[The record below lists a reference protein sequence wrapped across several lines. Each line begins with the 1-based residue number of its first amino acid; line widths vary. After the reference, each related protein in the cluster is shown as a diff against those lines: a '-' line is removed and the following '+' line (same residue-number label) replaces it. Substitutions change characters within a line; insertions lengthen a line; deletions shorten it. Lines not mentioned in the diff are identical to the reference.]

1 VAGARDTDRAAQDD
15 AVESSV
21 LARMSAKA
29 REQILSRGTLI
40 HLPSKAFFVRQGEAP
55 RCGLLVK
62 GLARRVRTSED
73 GRDLTLDFARPGSLL
88 GLTATVVGPAAAGVQ
103 AVTDCVLLEVSVS
116 LVRDLA
122 MVDPTVGWA
131 VAELLGVLLRKCVD
145 ELLLY
150 AYGDLRT
157 RIERRLLEFALK
169 SPPATPLL
177 AQLTQ
182 QDLAES
188 VGAARPSVARVL
200 KELRHEGAIRSM
212 YGGVLILRPEAL
224 ATEEP
229 RSDVA

>member
-1 VAGARDTDRAAQDD
+1 VPGTRDADRAAQDK

-40 HLPSKAFFVRQGEAP
+40 HLPSKAFFVRQGDAP
-55 RCGLLVK
+55 RCGLLIK

-88 GLTATVVGPAAAGVQ
+88 GISATVVGPAAAGVQ
-103 AVTDCVLLEVSVS
+103 AVSDCVLLEVSAPVI
-116 LVRDLA
+116 RELA
-122 MVDPTVGWA
+122 MLDPTVGWA
-131 VAELLGVLLRKCVD
+131 VAELLGVLLRRCID

-157 RIERRLLEFALK
+157 RIERRLIEFACK
-169 SPPATPLL
+169 SPPDTPLL

-182 QDLAES
+182 QDLAEA

-200 KELRHEGAIRSM
+200 KELRDEGAIRSM

-224 ATEEP
+224 AKDEP

>member
-1 VAGARDTDRAAQDD
+1 MPGTSDADRAAQDE

-21 LARMSAKA
+21 LGRMSARA
-29 REQILSRGTLI
+29 REQLLSRGTLV
-40 HLPSKAFFVRQGEAP
+40 HLRSKAFFVRQGDAP

-62 GLARRVRTSED
+62 GLARRVRTSAD
-73 GRDLTLDFARPGSLL
+73 GRDLTLDFARGGSLL

-103 AVTDCVLLEVSVS
+103 AVTDCVLLEISVP
-116 LVRDLA
+116 LIRELA

-131 VAELLGVLLRKCVD
+131 VAELLGVLLRRCVD

-150 AYGDLRT
+150 AYGDIRM
-157 RIERRLLEFALK
+157 RIERRLIEFALR
-169 SPPATPLL
+169 SAPDTPLL

-200 KELRHEGAIRSM
+200 KELRDEGTIRSM

-224 ATEEP
+224 CQDEP